1 VTPAQVEAVKR
12 HRKRQARKGL
22 FRMELNVPKEDREM
36 LRSVATELRKGGLD
50 AERMRVVLNSA
61 LTGESLLDFKKYLE
75 LAPLDGMD
83 LERSGDPG
91 RRDIDW

>member
-1 VTPAQVEAVKR
+1 
-12 HRKRQARKGL
+12 
-22 FRMELNVPKEDREM
+22 MELNVPKEDREM